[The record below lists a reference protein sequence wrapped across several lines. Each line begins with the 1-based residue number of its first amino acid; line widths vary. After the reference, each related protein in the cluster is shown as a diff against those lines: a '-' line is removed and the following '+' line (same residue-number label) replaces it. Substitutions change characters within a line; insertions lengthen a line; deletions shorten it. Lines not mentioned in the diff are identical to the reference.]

1 MDVLVMAERGKQEQ
15 LGEGVFLATIDY
27 NMSIWMA
34 YQNCI
39 NAPIFGKH
47 TDSFVSMVRILT
59 KMILPEWID
68 DEYKTE
74 TRSGQPIDFFGAIT
88 NLLHRRQFFAKPTKD
103 LGHL

>member
-1 MDVLVMAERGKQEQ
+1 MSDRGRDQT
-15 LGEGVFLATIDY
+15 LPEGVFLATIDY

-34 YQNCI
+34 FQNCI
-39 NAPIFGKH
+39 NAPIFGRH

-68 DEYKTE
+68 EQYRKDTQ
-74 TRSGQPIDFFGAIT
+74 SGSPIDFFGAIT
-88 NLLHRRQFFAKPTKD
+88 NLLHRRKFFAMKSMD